1 MAEAGGKKQADETFE
16 DEYFEETT
24 TVKPK
29 RGSRYCNPTNLH
41 KIYSVKISM
50 LKFLDG
56 ESPVTLATLNM
67 ALSSR

>member
-1 MAEAGGKKQADETFE
+1 MQVSGRF
-16 DEYFEETT
+16 Y
-24 TVKPK
+24 
-29 RGSRYCNPTNLH
+29 YTNLH